1 MRIPSRSAGDPP
13 RVVAVSGGSS
23 GIGRACA
30 AAFVAAGW
38 KVALGGRRVERVDAA
53 VAELTSG
60 GAEAFGTTLDV
71 CDDASIES
79 FFDAAEAALGR
90 VTAVVNCAAHARP
103 GPLHELSPEEIRA
116 EIETG
121 LVGSLL
127 FARAGIC
134 RWIERAVSADVVFI
148 SSTSAET
155 PWPLHTPY
163 AASKA
168 GVEQAARSLSVELE
182 GTGIRSLVI
191 RVGNTVGTGWI
202 DEWNDQERMATAEWQ
217 RLGLLRHFGLLR
229 PEQIARTI
237 VWAVSAPRGGQINHI
252 SVDPEAPLDPTSLE

>member
-1 MRIPSRSAGDPP
+1 MLSYA
-13 RVVAVSGGSS
+13 SG
-23 GIGRACA
+23 
-30 AAFVAAGW
+30 
-38 KVALGGRRVERVDAA
+38 E
-53 VAELTSG
+53 E
-60 GAEAFGTTLDV
+60 
-71 CDDASIES
+71 
-79 FFDAAEAALGR
+79 
-90 VTAVVNCAAHARP
+90 N
-103 GPLHELSPEEIRA
+103 ELSPKEIRA

-163 AASKA
+163 SASKA

-191 RVGNTVGTGWI
+191 RVGNTMGTGWI
-202 DEWNDQERMATAEWQ
+202 DDWSDRERMAPAEWQ

-229 PEQIARTI
+229 PEQGARAI
-237 VWAVSAPRGGQINHI
+237 VWAVSAPRGGQIDHV
-252 SVDPEAPLDPTSLE
+252 SVHPEAPLDPSSLE

>member
-1 MRIPSRSAGDPP
+1 MRIPSRSAGDPL

-23 GIGRACA
+23 GIGRASA

-38 KVALGGRRVERVDAA
+38 KVALGGRRAERVAAA
-53 VAELTSG
+53 VAELTSD

-71 CDDASIES
+71 CDDASIER

-103 GPLHELSPEEIRA
+103 GPLHQLSPEEIRA

-163 AASKA
+163 SASKA
-168 GVEQAARSLSVELE
+168 GVEQAARSLAIELE
-182 GTGIRSLVI
+182 GTGIRSHVV

-202 DEWNDQERMATAEWQ
+202 DDWSGPEKMAVVEWQ

-229 PEQIARTI
+229 PEQVARTI
-237 VWAVSAPRGGQINHI
+237 VWAVSAPRGAQIDHI
-252 SVDPEAPLDPTSLE
+252 SVHPEAPLDPSSLD